1 MTGFDLYGRAMA
13 LLGEE
18 TDGEAADTAAFRR
31 SSPFLVNVL
40 LADLAELNELML
52 GRRANGSLRVQ
63 QIASLSDE
71 IPYVSLIATGA
82 MPLGL
87 AFYLLLEEDPDRA
100 AFFFR
105 LYQEEKLNLRR
116 NFQKGTRHPVR
127 RIY

>member
-1 MTGFDLYGRAMA
+1 MTGFDLYERAMA

-18 TDGEAADTAAFRR
+18 IDGEAADTAAFRR
-31 SSPFLVNVL
+31 SSPFLVNIL
-40 LADLAELNELML
+40 LADLAELNEALL
-52 GRRANGSLRVQ
+52 GHTPQGDLRVQ
-63 QIASLSDE
+63 QIETLEDE
-71 IPYVSLIATGA
+71 IPYVPLVVLAA

-105 LYQEEKLNLRR
+105 LYQEEKIALRR
-116 NFQKGTRHPVR
+116 NFMKGIRHPVR